1 MSRKDKISFI
11 MTSRDTSHV
20 YRDLK
25 ELHDIE
31 LDDLIR
37 NIVKRLVIESKLIAN
52 MYISDVK
59 IFPN

>member
-1 MSRKDKISFI
+1 